1 MNLPNR
7 LTLLRMVLVPFLVL
21 FLLCDAIPFSYLWAL
36 LVFVAASLTDFF
48 DGKIAR
54 DRDLVTNFG
63 KFLDPM
69 ADKVLVLSAMICLIP
84 DFCSPVVVIIVAARE
99 FMVSSLRLVAAAQG
113 IVLAAGWSGKAKT
126 ASQMVSIV
134 AVLLMCAITQITGMG
149 AAHHAGQPDLNVDYG
164 GAGGVQRIGVSGEKL
179 ETGESQAVTKSKK
192 RRHGSL
198 VPCQKLQKKP
208 NIIFW

>member
-7 LTLLRMVLVPFLVL
+7 LTLLRMVLVPFMVL
-21 FLLCDAIPFSYLWAL
+21 FLLCDAIPLSYLWAL
-36 LVFVAASLTDFF
+36 LVFVAASLTDFL

-54 DRDLVTNFG
+54 SRDLVTNFG

-84 DFCSPVVVIIVAARE
+84 DLCSPVVVIIVAARE

-134 AVLLMCAITQITGMG
+134 VVLLMCSITQITGLELPTVLVSQILMWIT
-149 AAHHAGQPDLNVDYG
+149 AALAVY
-164 GAGGVQRIGVSGEKL
+164 SGLEYLVKNWKL
-179 ETGESQAVTKSKK
+179 VNPKQ
-192 RRHGSL
+192 
-198 VPCQKLQKKP
+198 
-208 NIIFW
+208 